1 MDRLLEEGV
10 VSTEAY
16 GDINVLST
24 SVNKMRKLMELGNIH
39 YSQRGKDLLYE
50 VLEETE
56 PFLMKELKNL

>member
-16 GDINVLST
+16 GEINVPST
-24 SVNKMRKLMELGNIH
+24 SVNKMRKLMELGNIR

-56 PFLMKELKNL
+56 PFLMKELKNF